1 MLDDINILKQRDP
14 NGVLDKA
21 AELYK
26 SVAWEPEVLSAAYD
40 GRSIERVV
48 VTGMGGSALAARI
61 VGTLT
66 RPWLKTSYE
75 ISQDYELPGSI
86 GPSTLVIAISHSG
99 NTEETLAAYD
109 QAMKKE
115 CLVAVIT
122 SGGQLLERAEATGVT
137 RIVVPSGS
145 QPRMS
150 TNYHLKAILR
160 LLMNYQL
167 SGSHLYDEMTDSATW
182 LRDASLS
189 WHHEV
194 PVHENYAKQIALMS
208 VGKTP
213 VFYSGPLMAAL
224 AYKWKIS
231 WNENAKNVAFCGQ
244 YPEFNHN
251 EFIGWVSH
259 PVEKPFAVVDIW
271 SDLERPRISERM
283 ELSDKLLSGK
293 RPRAIRI
300 YIQGDTLLRQFLLG
314 LILADYASIF
324 VAILNNVDPEKVE
337 LIERLKS
344 ELS

>member
-1 MLDDINILKQRDP
+1 
-14 NGVLDKA
+14 
-21 AELYK
+21 
-26 SVAWEPEVLSAAYD
+26 
-40 GRSIERVV
+40 
-48 VTGMGGSALAARI
+48 
-61 VGTLT
+61 
-66 RPWLKTSYE
+66 
-75 ISQDYELPGSI
+75 
-86 GPSTLVIAISHSG
+86 
-99 NTEETLAAYD
+99 
-109 QAMKKE
+109 MKKE